1 VRPAWSWAFEPGALR
16 HVDVSMPHS
25 ITRDWAWSGSTGAGV
40 KVAVLDSGIDASHP
54 WVGSVERAVAL
65 EYDPD
70 ATGMVRFHE
79 GPHDDL
85 YGHGTACAGIIRRL
99 APECELI
106 SVRVLGK
113 KLTGKGFIFAAG
125 LRWAMEQGA
134 TVVNLSLSTGKR
146 DYYSV
151 FHRIADE
158 AAFRRVML
166 VCAINN
172 MPGPSFPAEYSSVF
186 SVASHQDSEDPF
198 AFDFNPNPPAEWGA
212 PGIDVEVPWLDGK
225 TIVATGN
232 SFAAPHISGILAL
245 ILAKHPG
252 LAPFQAKTVLMALA
266 RNARRD
272 VETPERNDDRR

>member
-1 VRPAWSWAFEPGALR
+1 MRPAWSWAFQPGALR
-16 HVDVSMPHS
+16 EVVVEIPHN
-25 ITRDWAWSGSTGAGV
+25 ITPEWAWGGSSGAGV

-54 WVGSVERAVAL
+54 WVRSVESSVAL
-65 EYDPD
+65 EHNANAP
-70 ATGMVRFHE
+70 GGVRFHD
-79 GPHDDL
+79 GPHEDL
-85 YGHGTACAGIIRRL
+85 YGHGTACGGVIRRI
-99 APECELI
+99 APDCELM
-106 SVRVLGK
+106 SVRVLGR
-113 KLTGKGFIFAAG
+113 KLTGKGSVFAAG
-125 LRWAMEQGA
+125 LRWAIQQGA
-134 TVVNLSLSTGKR
+134 DVINLSLSTGKR

-186 SVASHQDSEDPF
+186 SVASHEDVADPL
-198 AFDFNPNPPAEWGA
+198 AFDYNPDPPAEWGA
-212 PGIDVEVPWLDGK
+212 PGIGVEVPWLGGK

-232 SFAAPHISGILAL
+232 SFAAPHLAGVLTL

-252 LAPFQAKTVLMALA
+252 LTAFEAKTVLMALA

-272 VETPERNDDRR
+272 G

>member
-1 VRPAWSWAFEPGALR
+1 
-16 HVDVSMPHS
+16 M
-25 ITRDWAWSGSTGAGV
+25 
-40 KVAVLDSGIDASHP
+40 VAVLDSGIDPSHP
-54 WVGSVERAVAL
+54 AVGTVERAVAL
-65 EYDPD
+65 EHDPD
-70 ATGMVRFHE
+70 SPGDVAFAE
-79 GPHDDL
+79 GPHEDL
-85 YGHGTACAGIIRRL
+85 YGHGTACAGIIRRI
-99 APECELI
+99 APDCQLM

-113 KLTGKGFIFAAG
+113 KLSGKGFVFAAG
-125 LRWAMEQGA
+125 LRWAMHNDA
-134 TVVNLSLSTGKR
+134 RVINLSLSTGKR

-186 SVASHQDSEDPF
+186 SVASHEDVDDPL
-198 AFDFNPNPPAEWGA
+198 AFDYNPSPPAEWGA

-232 SFAAPHISGILAL
+232 SFAAPHIAGVLAL

-252 LAPFQAKTVLMALA
+252 LTPFQAKTVLMALA
-266 RNARRD
+266 RNAR
-272 VETPERNDDRR
+272 P